1 MSTPAPNVDVS
12 PTVRAFLQASHKLL
26 VGNSWV
32 EAHDGGTLDV
42 RDPATGEVIAVVSA
56 AGRRDVD
63 AAVDAAHAAFVSPA
77 WAGLRPVERERLVH
91 RLANL
96 IEANIDELAE
106 IECLDS
112 GKSAVLAKRV
122 DVRGAID
129 YLRYIAGW
137 ATKLEGRTID
147 VSFPKPRGGGD
158 YFAYTRREPVGV
170 VAAIIPWNFPLLMA
184 VWKIGPALVTGCTV
198 VLKPAEQTPMSALR
212 LGALIQEAGI
222 PPGVV
227 NILTGTG
234 SVTGAALVAHPRVA
248 KIAFTG
254 STEVGKQIG
263 RVAVD
268 RMARVSLELGGKSP
282 VIVLADADLEAAAP
296 GAASA
301 IFYNHGQVC
310 CAGSRLYV
318 QRRAFDE
325 VVGRVVQIAEKMR
338 MGPGLYPKTQIGPL
352 VSAEH
357 RARVL
362 GYVEKGTLAGARV
375 LTGGRA
381 EDRAGYFVK
390 PTVLVEAPSHSAVAR
405 EEIFGPVLIATPF
418 DDPEEALALANDSE
432 FGLAASL
439 WSRDLSQVHRLVPR
453 IQAGTVWVNCHN
465 LIDPALPF
473 GGFKQSGIGREMGR
487 EVLDLY
493 TEHKSVC
500 IAV

>member
-1 MSTPAPNVDVS
+1 VNAAASVAGASAAVQS
-12 PTVRAFLQASHKLL
+12 FLRGPHRMLIGDSWEYAS
-26 VGNSWV
+26 
-32 EAHDGGTLDV
+32 EGGTLNV
-42 RDPATGEVIAVVSA
+42 RDPATGEVIATVPAGA
-56 AGRRDVD
+56 AGDVD
-63 AAVDAAHAAFVSPA
+63 AAVAAANSAFASPS

-91 RLANL
+91 QLANL

-112 GKSAVLAKRV
+112 GKSVVLAKRV
-122 DVRGAID
+122 DVRGAVD
-129 YLRYIAGW
+129 FLRYIAGW
-137 ATKLEGRTID
+137 ATKLEGQTID
-147 VSFPKPRGGGD
+147 VSFPKPRGGGE

-184 VWKIGPALVTGCTV
+184 AWKIGPALVTGCTV
-198 VLKPAEQTPMSALR
+198 VLKPAEQTPLSALR
-212 LGALIQEAGI
+212 LGALIREAGI
-222 PPGVV
+222 PAGVV
-227 NILTGTG
+227 NIVTGLG
-234 SVTGAALVAHPRVA
+234 RVAGAALVAHPGVA

-263 RVAVD
+263 RTAMD

-282 VIVLADADLEAAAP
+282 VIVFDDADLEAAAP

-338 MGPGLYPKTQIGPL
+338 MGPGMDPKSQIGPL

-357 RARVL
+357 RARVV
-362 GYVEKGTLAGARV
+362 GYIEKGAAAGARL
-375 LTGGRA
+375 LTGGPA
-381 EDRAGYFVK
+381 DHPGYFVK
-390 PTVLVEAPSHSAVAR
+390 PTVLVDAHPSSVVAR

-418 DDPEEALALANDSE
+418 DDPEEALTLANDSD

-439 WSRDLSQVHRLVPR
+439 WSKDLTRVHRLVPR
-453 IQAGTVWVNCHN
+453 IRAGTVWVNCHN

-473 GGFKQSGIGREMGR
+473 GGCKQSGIGREMGR
-487 EVLDLY
+487 PVLDLY
-493 TEHKSVC
+493 TETKSVC
-500 IAV
+500 MAV